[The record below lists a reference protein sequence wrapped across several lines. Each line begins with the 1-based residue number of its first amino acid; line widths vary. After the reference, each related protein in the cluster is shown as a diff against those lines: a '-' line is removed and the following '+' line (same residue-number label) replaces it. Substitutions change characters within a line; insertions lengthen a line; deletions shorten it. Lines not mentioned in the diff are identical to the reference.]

1 MYILYMGT
9 PAAEDDFTADVPL
22 SVARATLSDVVRR
35 AREGSVPVFLSSHG
49 RRVAAVIDAEVLERI
64 VELAEDALDL
74 RAVLEV
80 EAEMAR
86 TGEQPIPWEQVKAD
100 LGLG

>member
-1 MYILYMGT
+1 MYILYMST
-9 PAAEDDFTADVPL
+9 RAAEDDFTADVPL

-35 AREGSVPVFLSSHG
+35 AREGSEPVFLSSHG

-74 RAVLEV
+74 QAMHEV
-80 EAEMAR
+80 RAEMER
-86 TGEQPIPWEQVKAD
+86 TGETPIPWEQVKAD
-100 LGLG
+100 LGLD

>member
-1 MYILYMGT
+1 MYVLYMSS
-9 PAAEDDFTADVPL
+9 PAADDDFATDVPL

-35 AREGSVPVFLSSHG
+35 AREGSEPVYLSSHG

-64 VELAEDALDL
+64 IELAEDALDI

-100 LGLG
+100 LGLD